1 MQQGIFE
8 ASLLSELQLNEFA
21 VAFSMLLK
29 ARNMRA
35 RCVLYNIAHGVYAG
49 MRVVK
54 PRVRVCYASCA
65 CARRKAVQK
74 GHNLRKPVFNG
85 SAYLGGFDLQIK
97 Y

>member
-35 RCVLYNIAHGVYAG
+35 RCVLFILREYARCKTVSARAACYVPA
-49 MRVVK
+49 RVK
-54 PRVRVCYASCA
+54 KQC
-65 CARRKAVQK
+65 RKGTISGSRFLPAVHTSGALTSK
-74 GHNLRKPVFNG
+74 
-85 SAYLGGFDLQIK
+85 
-97 Y
+97 

>member
-21 VAFSMLLK
+21 VAFSMLLI
-29 ARNMRA
+29 ARNVRA
-35 RCVLYNIAHGVYAG
+35 RCVLYNIA
-49 MRVVK
+49 
-54 PRVRVCYASCA
+54 RVRVCYVLCA
-65 CARRKAVQK
+65 CARRKAVPK
-74 GHNLRKPVFNG
+74 RHNLREPVFTG